1 MQRQAPAYPE
11 SFFHPARPLLAGGM
25 LLLAYEPLR
34 WLAATW
40 ADPSYDSKGFYV
52 FAVCAALFC
61 WSVTSEARNPDPR
74 AQRLAWRLLFGTLA
88 VRAAGQ
94 LFAINVIGA
103 LALVIDCFA
112 LGLLAG
118 LPGRKR
124 SLSPGWLAVLFT
136 FSLPVERIL
145 QRTAGFALQSVS
157 AEGACAGLKAFAPDT
172 VCEGL
177 RILMAGKDVLV
188 DLPCSGARMLVLL
201 CIFYS
206 ALMAVARPS
215 FRRGMAI
222 IAAAGVSALAANVL
236 RIMLLALGIAYPQH
250 AGVDVMAEPWHSI
263 VGLCCLLLAA
273 LPGLFLA
280 FGRGEARRKT
290 SFREIPFK
298 SRATGALPAALFV
311 CFALVAVSLPRKP
324 VDVAA
329 PAAAPH
335 LPVYVGGDYGAPVN
349 LAARE
354 AAYFTSYGGGAAK
367 MRYGDNSIMIVRT
380 SSPLRHLH
388 APDEC
393 LRGMG
398 YSVEYKGLSHA
409 PIPTAL
415 YNATG
420 TDGRRWRIAVTFRS
434 DSGLM
439 TTNVSEAVWRW
450 MQNRETWQAIQ
461 RITPL
466 SLSESAASAWDG
478 AVIAALELKEPQPL
492 EIAYADPHY

>member
-1 MQRQAPAYPE
+1 MHKNVATYARLPF
-11 SFFHPARPLLAGGM
+11 SPARALLAGGM
-25 LLLAYEPLR
+25 LCVAYEPLR
-34 WLAATW
+34 WLVNTW
-40 ADPSYDSKGFYV
+40 ADPSYDSKGLYV
-52 FAVCAALFC
+52 FAVCAALFL
-61 WSVTSEARNPDPR
+61 WSVTSRAGAADARS
-74 AQRLAWRLLFGTLA
+74 QKLAWFLLFFTLA
-88 VRAAGQ
+88 VRATGQ

-103 LALVIDCFA
+103 LALVIDVFA

-124 SLSPGWLAVLFT
+124 SLSPGWLAVFFA

-157 AEGACAGLKAFAPDT
+157 ADGACAGLRAFVPDT

-177 RILMAGKDVLV
+177 RILMEGKDVLV

-201 CIFYS
+201 CIFYA

-215 FRRGMAI
+215 FRLGMAI
-222 IAAAGVSALAANVL
+222 IAAAGVVALAANVL

-273 LPGLFLA
+273 LPGLFIA
-280 FGRGEARRKT
+280 FGRRETRRAARFQPVAFNGR
-290 SFREIPFK
+290 
-298 SRATGALPAALFV
+298 GASAVPAAVFV
-311 CFALVAVSLPRKP
+311 CFALIAVSLPRKP

-335 LPVYVGGDYGAPVN
+335 LPVYVGGDYGAPVE

-354 AAYFTSYGGGAAK
+354 VAYFTSYGGGAAK

-420 TDGRRWRIAVTFRS
+420 PDGRRWRIAVTFRS

-466 SLSESAASAWDG
+466 SLPESAASAWDG